1 MHAVDTMSQ
10 SSDSVPVYVGA
21 SKGRVLLV
29 DDEEPLT
36 RAIGRSLT
44 RNGYEVV
51 IALDGLQATKRLDGA
66 SFDLVLSDISMPGMT
81 GIELLHA
88 VRQRDL
94 DVPVILMTGSPTV
107 DTATRAIELGVLG
120 YLIKPIN
127 MSEVIATAD
136 RAIQMHKLARI
147 KREALEYLS
156 GSGDWI
162 GDRAG
167 LQVNYDSAVETMWM
181 AYQPIVRLSKKE
193 VFAYEAL
200 VRPTHPALPHP
211 GALIAAAERLGQL
224 HQLGRR
230 LRDMVAQDVTGAPQA
245 GQVFVNIHGY
255 DLEDD
260 LLLSG
265 SAPLSRIAERVV
277 LEITERSSVGQVP
290 DLGRRIER
298 LRDLGF
304 RIAVDDLGAGYA
316 GLTSFAQLRPDI
328 VKIDMTLIR
337 DVDRESTKERLVR
350 SLSDLCREMN
360 IQVVCEGVE
369 TAAELETLV
378 RVGCDFFQGYF
389 FARPGKP
396 FPMVTF

>member
-1 MHAVDTMSQ
+1 V
-10 SSDSVPVYVGA
+10 
-21 SKGRVLLV
+21 V

-36 RAIGRSLT
+36 RAIARSLSKQ
-44 RNGYEVV
+44 GYEVV
-51 IALDGLQATKRLDGA
+51 IALDGLQATRRLDEGA
-66 SFDLVLSDISMPGMT
+66 FDLVLSDISMPGMT
-81 GIELLHA
+81 GIDLLHT

-107 DTATRAIELGVLG
+107 DTATRAIQLGVLG
-120 YLIKPIN
+120 YLIKPVD
-127 MSEVIATAD
+127 MAEVIATAD
-136 RAIQMHKLARI
+136 RAVHMHKLARI
-147 KREALEYLS
+147 EREALEYLNR
-156 GSGDWI
+156 SGDWI

-167 LQVNYDSAVETMWM
+167 LQVHYASALETMWM
-181 AYQPIVRLSKKE
+181 AYQPIVRWSSRE

-211 GALIAAAERLGQL
+211 GALINAAERLGQL

-230 LRDMVAQDVTGAPQA
+230 LRDMVAEGVSAAPEVPR
-245 GQVFVNIHGY
+245 VFVNIHGY

-260 LLLSG
+260 SLLSAR
-265 SAPLSRIAERVV
+265 SPLSRIADRAV

-290 DLGRRIER
+290 DLGARIQR

-328 VKIDMTLIR
+328 VKIDMTLVR

-350 SLSDLCREMN
+350 SLADLCRDMN

-369 TAAELETLV
+369 TRAELETLV
-378 RVGCDFFQGYF
+378 RVGCDFFQGYY

-396 FPMVTF
+396 FPVVDFPALRQL